1 MRLLIDANI
10 ILDVLQKRE
19 PHYRASSMI
28 WKLCETEQMEGYVTA
43 LTIASI
49 VYIMRRELTPDTVA
63 EVVKELSLIFTIA
76 DLTNADIRRAA
87 HMGRIDF
94 EDALQSAAAER
105 IHADVI
111 ITRNIRDYRQSKVM
125 AMAPSDFI
133 QI

>member
-1 MRLLIDANI
+1 
-10 ILDVLQKRE
+10 
-19 PHYRASSMI
+19 MI

-87 HMGRIDF
+87 RMCWNGF